1 MNLIQPG
8 EQLVNM
14 GSLPPVLIR
23 CTSSDASSMMVRSAL
38 KLVSNTRWKPTR
50 RSAAT
55 IWPSQSV
62 PAGTPNSSARVTE
75 TAGACCTTTNL
86 SGSRRAAITSGT

>member
-14 GSLPPVLIR
+14 GSTPPVVIR

-38 KLVSNTRWKPTR
+38 KSWCRT
-50 RSAAT
+50 
-55 IWPSQSV
+55 PS
-62 PAGTPNSSARVTE
+62 
-75 TAGACCTTTNL
+75 
-86 SGSRRAAITSGT
+86 